1 MSVELTDDII
11 DCCVEAAL
19 AGDLV
24 KVGRHDDA
32 LDLFHLQADK
42 VQDREYICLSITSD
56 ILILDVSIY
65 LSILTKSSLYVAFYF
80 DLINSPE
87 YHRIIIN
94 TQTFRKRGRERER
107 GIERDICTYISRHT
121 RTFTVICN
129 IRSKTIK
136 VP

>member
-32 LDLFHLQADK
+32 LDLFHLKADK

-65 LSILTKSSLYVAFYF
+65 LSILTKSS
-80 DLINSPE
+80 
-87 YHRIIIN
+87 
-94 TQTFRKRGRERER
+94 
-107 GIERDICTYISRHT
+107 
-121 RTFTVICN
+121 
-129 IRSKTIK
+129 
-136 VP
+136 